1 MKFKTLLVSHK
12 EDFQRLNTSY
22 DAIIVDDANF
32 IDFNNAQK
40 LSLLDNTI
48 EQTIRVLYQTVTKKK
63 GLL

>member
-1 MKFKTLLVSHK
+1 MSHK